1 MSINL
6 TDEIEVKTKKGKLC
20 AAKQIF
26 LEGDTQTVE
35 KEIQDINS
43 RHNDLSSKHESLSST
58 VSDHAKQIE
67 SNQSQ
72 ITANKSAQDE
82 KNISLDAN
90 MAKLNTRDD
99 QITELVKGVTATG
112 GASVATAVTY
122 DNTSSQLASA
132 TVQGAIDELQSSKI
146 DKTSI
151 LQKSGDDENSVMSQ
165 KATTTAIETEKNR
178 AEAAEKTNSDNI
190 AKNAQ
195 TIEASVTKNEEQDQK
210 LSELENKVSDFSGSE
225 KEVEF
230 SKKETYITVSGEYGH
245 NVSFAAT
252 ERIPVKKGT
261 IITYTGNTSGNLGLA
276 GYDENDT
283 FKSALIGRNQA
294 VENKEIEIPEGIAY
308 LRASTIL
315 QSAGAPLSYR
325 LTVKTIGII
334 NELSK
339 RIDNV
344 EANID
349 GLVKKIEDPLTDGEN
364 GYIRIDGK
372 KYTPYTGYATKE
384 IVLPKNAQIRLVS
397 YVIKYMCPISVKNED
412 GTYDCVVIPQSEQ
425 QYNVS
430 EYSYI
435 TDKDC
440 VIVVTY
446 ATEKEHTFKAEF
458 NTIESLQVAVSE
470 IKNVTDNI
478 DGTIDNKIEQFGL
491 NSVVEDD
498 FSEGVDVGHFI
509 SNTGKYLNNPASSLK
524 EFDVKAGAVITSTGN
539 QHPSVAVFAKKN
551 DDGTYK
557 VLLTTN
563 VGFKVETHTYTV
575 TEDMT
580 IVASFYD
587 ATGSRKVTIETN
599 VIKSISTN
607 VDSLIEESKIE
618 EFNKILDDTCF
629 GYMFDKIAVVGDSLA
644 SGRVEGY
651 VGEPDAVGADFLNF
665 SWIAH
670 LAKRWRCSKKKN
682 YSNAGATTQSW
693 ITQWLPKLQ
702 ADETVYDCYF
712 IALGTNNEYNESNP
726 SGDAERYEAYKER
739 YNQIVDAVRAKAP
752 NAAIFLVSLYEKR
765 AGNDTL
771 EEMAAVRMAA
781 DKGIYYLDFA
791 NNAKYLRYSDIVNW
805 RGHFSTTGYV
815 YVASVINHLVNEVV
829 WNNQKER
836 FWMQFAKYHDTGV
849 ASNDYHG

>member
-1 MSINL
+1 MATIN
-6 TDEIEVKTKKGKLC
+6 EIKQQAEAVKN
-20 AAKQIF
+20 A
-26 LEGDTQTVE
+26 TQVGE
-35 KEIQDINS
+35 N
-43 RHNDLSSKHESLSST
+43 
-58 VSDHAKQIE
+58 
-67 SNQSQ
+67 
-72 ITANKSAQDE
+72 TAV
-82 KNISLDAN
+82 
-90 MAKLNTRDD
+90 R
-99 QITELVKGVTATG
+99 VG
-112 GASVATAVTY
+112 GALACLAEIAKEQE
-122 DNTSSQLASA
+122 DNIRKKVDKESI
-132 TVQGAIDELQSSKI
+132 VQ
-146 DKTSI
+146 TT
-151 LQKSGDDENSVMSQ
+151 GDDENSVMSQ
-165 KATTTAIETEKNR
+165 KATTAAIETEKNR

-195 TIEASVTKNEEQDQK
+195 TIEAAVTKNEEQDQE

-230 SKKETYITVSGEYGH
+230 SKKETLIKVSGEYGYGGDF
-245 NVSFAAT
+245 VAT

-261 IITYTGNTSGNLGLA
+261 ILTYTGVTLNCLALA
-276 GYDENDT
+276 GYDENDA
-283 FKSALIGRNQA
+283 FKVALLGIGQN
-294 VENKEIEIPEGIAY
+294 VENKKVEIPEGVAY
-308 LRASTIL
+308 VRACAKFQQL
-315 QSAGAPLSYR
+315 GVPLSYS
-325 LTVKTIGII
+325 LTVKTIGVID
-334 NELSK
+334 ELSK
-339 RIDNV
+339 RTDNV
-344 EANID
+344 EANVDELQQTII
-349 GLVKKIEDPLTDGEN
+349 KKIEDPLTDGEN
-364 GYIRIDGK
+364 GYIHIDGK
-372 KYTPYTGYATKE
+372 KRTPYDGYATKE
-384 IVLPKNAQIRLVS
+384 IVLPKNAQIKLVS
-397 YVIKYMCPISVKNED
+397 YVITNMCPISVKNED
-412 GTYDCVVIPQSEQ
+412 GMYDCVVIPQSEQ
-425 QYNVS
+425 KYKVS
-430 EYSYI
+430 EYSY
-435 TDKDC
+435 TTEKDC

-446 ATEKEHTFKAEF
+446 ATEKEHTFEAEY
-458 NTIESLQVAVSE
+458 NTIDILQETVAE

-478 DGTIDNKIEQFGL
+478 DGTIDNKIEQLGL
-491 NSVVEDD
+491 KSVVDDD

-509 SNTGKYLNNPASSLK
+509 SKTGAYLSNSASSMK

-563 VGFKVETHTYTV
+563 VGFKVETHTYTA

-587 ATGSRKVTIETN
+587 ATGSRKVTIETK

-618 EFNKILDDTCF
+618 ELNKILDDTCF

-651 VGEPDAVGADFLNF
+651 VGESDAVGADFLNF

-693 ITQWLPKLQ
+693 ITKWLPELQ

-726 SGDAERYEAYKER
+726 SGDAERYEAYKAR

-771 EEMAAVRMAA
+771 EEMASVRMTA

-791 NNAKYLRYSDIVNW
+791 NNAKYHRYSDIVNW

-849 ASNDYHG
+849 ASDDYHG